1 MSEINTKITVDTQ
14 ELEDARKL
22 IEDVSAELR
31 SVVPN
36 ITIRNNQN
44 VYVTINNFNETE
56 RQWAER
62 KEEDVSKEP
71 NDVALW
77 GAVLQE
83 VGAFIGRMINAQTV
97 DAIPI
102 EWIEET
108 MRLAESV
115 GAKEYA
121 EHLEVL
127 MADWAEEMEDV
138 YVTLHHDDINFKDE
152 ESEKAFY
159 EALER
164 EEE

>member
-1 MSEINTKITVDTQ
+1 MRLIDANALNDEMYHKSFEVDDGRNVWNSGLWIRYKIF
-14 ELEDARKL
+14 EEAIRDA
-22 IEDVSAELR
+22 
-31 SVVPN
+31 P
-36 ITIRNNQN
+36 
-44 VYVTINNFNETE
+44 
-56 RQWAER
+56 
-62 KEEDVSKEP
+62 
-71 NDVALW
+71 
-77 GAVLQE
+77 
-83 VGAFIGRMINAQTV
+83 TV